1 MKFDSN
7 GLIPMII
14 QDAITGAVL
23 SLFYGNAESI
33 KKMKETGFVYRYS
46 RSKQKVMKKGEES
59 GNVQK
64 VKEIIEDCDSDALL
78 VRVNSNGP
86 ACHIGSRSCF
96 GNTERATIL
105 SELSSIIQDR
115 KSNPKIDSYTSSIV
129 NSRDAVI
136 RKLREECEE
145 LIVAEKKSDI
155 KWEAADLL
163 YFILVYLENR
173 TVTLEE
179 VLGELNRRRK

>member
-14 QDAITGAVL
+14 QDATTGLVL
-23 SLFYGNAESI
+23 SLFYANKESI
-33 KKMKETGFVYRYS
+33 EKMKETCFVYRYS

-86 ACHIGSRSCF
+86 ACHTGSRSCF
-96 GNTERATIL
+96 GSEEEATIL
-105 SELSSIIQDR
+105 SELSSIIENR
-115 KSNPKIDSYTSSIV
+115 KLNPKKGSYTSTIV
-129 NSRDAVI
+129 NNRDAI
-136 RKLREECEE
+136 IEKLREECEE
-145 LIVAEKKSDI
+145 LIVAEKKNDI

-173 TVTLEE
+173 NVKLEA
-179 VLGELNRRRK
+179 VLAELKGRRK